1 MAMKKSRKS
10 GYRRRTF
17 RNRAALIA
25 AGCAVLAALSGLLL
39 LGISQK
45 PAPAMAPAAESA
57 ASAASMASA
66 QQAESQA
73 APPAGSE
80 AAGENAGTAD
90 DWALRLVDKD
100 HLLPADF
107 APDVVEA
114 GNSYK
119 HVEFDRRAA
128 GALEELMDA
137 CNAEGHELMVC
148 SGYRTIAYQEGL
160 FEKQVRKQENLGLSG
175 EEAVAAAATVVEV
188 PGGSEHNLGLAVDFG
203 TPDNQLVD
211 ESFDDEPE
219 SAWLKANAWKY
230 GFILRYPQGAEDV
243 TGITYEP
250 WHYRYV
256 GLAAAKEIYDR
267 QLTLEAY
274 LGE

>member
-1 MAMKKSRKS
+1 MSMKRSRKS
-10 GYRRRTF
+10 VYRRRRT
-17 RNRAALIA
+17 RSRVALLS
-25 AGCAVLAALSGLLL
+25 AGCAVVAGLSGLLL
-39 LGISQK
+39 LGLSQK
-45 PAPAMAPAAESA
+45 AAPAMATPAAVSSNT
-57 ASAASMASA
+57 ASD
-66 QQAESQA
+66 
-73 APPAGSE
+73 APEE
-80 AAGENAGTAD
+80 AAGTAD

-100 HLLPADF
+100 HRLPEDF

-119 HVEFDRRAA
+119 HVEFDSRAA
-128 GALEELMDA
+128 GALDELLDA
-137 CNAEGHELMVC
+137 CNAEGYELMVC

-160 FEKQVRKQENLGLSG
+160 FEKQVRKQEDLGLSP
-175 EEAVAAAATVVEV
+175 EDAQAAAATVVEV

-219 SAWLKANAWKY
+219 SAWLKENAWKY
-230 GFILRYPQGAEDV
+230 GFILRYPQGKEDV

-256 GLAAAKEIYDR
+256 GVDAAKEIYDR
-267 QLTLEAY
+267 QLTLEEY